1 MTSVGARLG
10 LNEIPKISWK
20 GKTFIQISSSLQLNT
35 IPPAGS
41 IYNTMIARPVKH
53 NRREIASR
61 PALKTGNPRVSLS
74 IDELTGPNGYL
85 VSQTTSCTG
94 DLTTLD
100 FNLTADSTDKPGVC
114 QTAAT
119 CVANNALKRV
129 RSAGMVNK
137 NYNINRNNDH
147 YCTSAQ
153 EYMVSRNKTYNQNQF
168 AYIRQGNA
176 SAVPGT
182 GLSSNNIYSAGGLS
196 HCAFATIQSILG
208 NNTFDYVWV
217 DGITY
222 TVTIPDGTTYDVGT
236 LNGIL
241 ASTMLQNT
249 HYFINNITFA
259 KVVPLGITY
268 DTFNG
273 KIQLQS
279 FAVNDTIFSS
289 SQYSLPIG
297 ASWTNPSF
305 TICPPFVIPDTP
317 FQDVIGFSAG
327 SYPEAPIFAYDNSG
341 NPYVLGD
348 ESKGIAQP
356 FYNGNGQPYYSAVNP
371 PGVLPHIIE
380 LPPYNYPDDYPANI
394 NDHCPF
400 GLGDISFGS
409 NTIPSNTTAYTTN
422 QTFESSYRGSILPNY
437 VTANYKPNNPTFG
450 VQGAV
455 DGGAYIDRVRF
466 NTITTAAASTAA
478 VWGNQTADALA
489 YGVNP
494 SGEKITAKLKYGIP
508 ITQTPKFNPRTG
520 QMSKC
525 QVRTLKGG

>member
-10 LNEIPKISWK
+10 LDEIPKISWK
-20 GKTFIQISSSLQLNT
+20 GKTFIQITSSLQLNT
-35 IPPAGS
+35 IPPAKS
-41 IYNTMIARPVKH
+41 IHNTMIPRPVKH

-61 PALKTGNPRVSLS
+61 PALTTGNPRVSLS
-74 IDELTGPNGYL
+74 IDEFTAPNGYL

-94 DLTTLD
+94 DQTTLD
-100 FNLTADSTDKPGVC
+100 FNLTADSTQKPGVC

-119 CVANNALKRV
+119 CVTNNALKRV

-147 YCTSAQ
+147 YCTSSK
-153 EYMVSRNKTYNQNQF
+153 EYLVSRNKTYSQNQYT
-168 AYIRQGNA
+168 YIRQGNA
-176 SAVPGT
+176 NAVPGT

-196 HCAFATIQSILG
+196 HCAFATITSVLG
-208 NNTFDYVWV
+208 NNTFQYVWV
-217 DGITY
+217 DGSAN

-241 ASTMLQNT
+241 ASTMVANK
-249 HYFINNITFA
+249 HYFINNTTSA
-259 KVVPLGITY
+259 KVVPLAIAY

-273 KIQLQS
+273 KVQLQS
-279 FAVNDTIFSS
+279 YAVNTTIFSVGVGGS
-289 SQYSLPIG
+289 YSLPVG
-297 ASWTNPSF
+297 ATWTDPSF
-305 TICPPFVIPDTP
+305 TICPQFVIPNTS
-317 FQDVIGFSAG
+317 FQNVIGFSAG
-327 SYPEAPIFAYDNSG
+327 SYPSATIWPYDNSG
-341 NPYVLGD
+341 NPFVAGNQT
-348 ESKGIAQP
+348 KGVCQP
-356 FYNGNGQPYYSAVNP
+356 AYQTFSPYYYPNP
-371 PGVLPHIIE
+371 STYSHPS
-380 LPPYNYPDDYPANI
+380 
-394 NDHCPF
+394 F
-400 GLGDISFGS
+400 GLGDISYGS
-409 NTIPSNTTAYTTN
+409 NTFHSNETAYTTN
-422 QTFESSYRGSILPNY
+422 QTFESSFRGSIFPNY

-466 NTITTAAASTAA
+466 NTITNAAASTAS

-520 QMSKC
+520 QMSNC
-525 QVRTLKGG
+525 QVRKIKGG

>member
-1 MTSVGARLG
+1 
-10 LNEIPKISWK
+10 
-20 GKTFIQISSSLQLNT
+20 
-35 IPPAGS
+35 
-41 IYNTMIARPVKH
+41 
-53 NRREIASR
+53 
-61 PALKTGNPRVSLS
+61 LS

-94 DLTTLD
+94 DQTTLD
-100 FNLTADSTDKPGVC
+100 FNLTADSTQKPGVC
-114 QTAAT
+114 QTQAT

-147 YCTSAQ
+147 YCTSSQ
-153 EYMVSRNKTYNQNQF
+153 EYLVSRNKTYNQNQF

-196 HCAFATIQSILG
+196 HCAFATIQAILG
-208 NNTFDYVWV
+208 NNTFQYVWV
-217 DGITY
+217 DGNTY

-241 ASTMLQNT
+241 ASTMVANT
-249 HYFINNITFA
+249 HYFINNITLA
-259 KVVPLGITY
+259 KIVPLAITY

-279 FAVNDTIFSS
+279 YAVNNTIFDTTGTGY
-289 SQYSLPIG
+289 YSLPLG
-297 ASWTNPSF
+297 ATWTDPSF
-305 TICPPFVIPDTP
+305 TICPQFIIPNTH
-317 FQDVIGFSAG
+317 FQDVIGFNAGNYPSATIW
-327 SYPEAPIFAYDNSG
+327 PYDNSG
-341 NPYVLGD
+341 NPFVAGNQT
-348 ESKGIAQP
+348 EGICQP
-356 FYNGNGQPYYSAVNP
+356 AYQTFSPYY
-371 PGVLPHIIE
+371 
-380 LPPYNYPDDYPANI
+380 YPDPTTYSHPS
-394 NDHCPF
+394 F
-400 GLGDISFGS
+400 GLGDISYGS
-409 NTIPSNTTAYTTN
+409 NNFNSNATAYTTN
-422 QTFESSYRGSILPNY
+422 QTFESSFRGSILPNY
-437 VTANYKPNNPTFG
+437 VAANYKPNNPTFG

-455 DGGAYIDRVRF
+455 DGGAYIDRVRY